1 MVECIFQ
8 NDLGFI
14 NSMLDNIG
22 SMVSII
28 QNVLKKKE
36 RKKDDNILS
45 IFNKEVSG
53 WNIFKR

>member
-28 QNVLKKKE
+28 QNVLKKKG
-36 RKKDDNILS
+36 
-45 IFNKEVSG
+45 KE
-53 WNIFKR
+53 KR